1 MSKRHKRSS
10 KKDET
15 LVDIV
20 EVKDSAQDFFE
31 DNQSII
37 LTIMAVIVIGIG
49 GYLAY
54 VNFVQKPKIDE
65 AAEQIVQA
73 QAQFQKDS
81 FALALS
87 NPGGGY
93 DGFLGIIDNYSGT
106 PSANLSKYYAGLC
119 YLYLGDFQSAI
130 DYLED
135 FDPEGM
141 TLPVLKEGALG
152 DAYSELDQQD
162 KAKSYYRKAVDAA
175 DNEFL
180 SAFYLKKLGEYNE
193 HLGNTAEA
201 VSLYKELKKK
211 YPQSPDARNIDLYI
225 SRLE

>member
-1 MSKRHKRSS
+1 MSKRNRRSS
-10 KKDET
+10 KQEDT

-31 DNQSII
+31 KNQS
-37 LTIMAVIVIGIG
+37 LVVGVLAGIVLLVG

-54 VNFVQKPKIDE
+54 VNFVQKPKMIE

-73 QAQFQKDS
+73 QNQFEKDS

-119 YLYLGDFQSAI
+119 YLYLGDYNAAI
-130 DYLED
+130 EYLED
-135 FDPEGM
+135 YDPTG
-141 TLPVLKEGALG
+141 LSFPILKEGNIG
-152 DAYSELDQQD
+152 DAHAELGNSDQAKKHYRRAID
-162 KAKSYYRKAVDAA
+162 AGDHDFLTAFYMKKLAEYHESMGENAEALALYEELKAK
-175 DNEFL
+175 
-180 SAFYLKKLGEYNE
+180 
-193 HLGNTAEA
+193 
-201 VSLYKELKKK
+201 
-211 YPQSPDARNIDLYI
+211 YPDSPDARNVDLYI
-225 SRLE
+225 SRLK